1 MNQTFKNYHTVQKK
15 TNVFVLLTVNLLK
28 VKFLK
33 QKKSKATIFSK
44 NFCNIKQKTIL
55 QFIANLI
62 GIFLFN
68 NSCFIPN
75 KTKSKKKR
83 N

>member
-15 TNVFVLLTVNLLK
+15 QTFLSYLNLLK
-28 VKFLK
+28 IKFLK